1 MTYKIMLPNNDNS
14 CGWIN
19 ELPKR
24 TGIKE
29 LLGRANCD
37 WLIIG
42 AGYTGLSAARQLGNI
57 YPNKKIIIVDA
68 QVAGEGASSRNSGYL
83 VDSTMNDGFIS
94 SKSTKDYKAK
104 SDLYSLGIEK
114 VKKFIAQYQVDC
126 DWNECGKYYASSKI
140 EDEKKLIKFNA
151 MLNSLKIENK
161 ILQKDEMLNKLGTE
175 FYKIGIYTNGGI
187 LLNPGKLARAMVDSL
202 PENVILYENSP
213 LLNWEEANKR
223 IKCTFNKG
231 VLEAS
236 SIIFCA
242 NGFLSSLGIE
252 KQYSFPL
259 ALTASM
265 TRSLTETEFETIGS
279 PREWGVLST
288 RPMGA
293 TVRMTKDRRILI
305 RNTVSLCNKGV
316 NIDINKCIHLKGI
329 LKRFPSL
336 PKDIIDSTWS
346 GIVCRSGNAA
356 PIFKKISDN
365 IYATGCFNGS
375 GIGLGTLFGEEIANK
390 ASNNITNE
398 VELIQKAKKPNWL
411 PPQPFLNLGI
421 KARFLIDKNY
431 AKSEL

>member
-42 AGYTGLSAARQLGNI
+42 AGYTGLSAARQLGNV

-151 MLNSLKIENK
+151 MLNLLKIENK

>member
-68 QVAGEGASSRNSGYL
+68 QIAGEGASSRNSGYL

>member
-161 ILQKDEMLNKLGTE
+161 IVQKDEMLNKLGTE

>member
-42 AGYTGLSAARQLGNI
+42 AGYTGLSAARQLGNV

>member
-1 MTYKIMLPNNDNS
+1 MLPNNDNS

-42 AGYTGLSAARQLGNI
+42 AGYTGLSAARQLGNV

>member
-175 FYKIGIYTNGGI
+175 FYKIGIHTNGGI

>member
-1 MTYKIMLPNNDNS
+1 MLPNNDNS

-42 AGYTGLSAARQLGNI
+42 AGYTGLSAARQLGNV

-305 RNTVSLCNKGV
+305 RNTVSLCNKRV

>member
-1 MTYKIMLPNNDNS
+1 MLPNNDSS

-29 LLGRANCD
+29 FLGRANCD

-42 AGYTGLSAARQLGNI
+42 AGYTGLSAARQLGNL
-57 YPNKKIIIVDA
+57 YPNKNIIIVDA
-68 QVAGEGASSRNSGYL
+68 QIAGEGASSRNSGYL
-83 VDSTMNDGFIS
+83 VDSTMNDGFVS

-114 VKKFIAQYQVDC
+114 VRKFITQHQVDC

-175 FYKIGIYTNGGI
+175 FYKIGIHTNGGI

-202 PENVILYENSP
+202 PENVMLYENSP

-223 IKCTFNKG
+223 IECTFNKG
-231 VLEAS
+231 VMKAS
-236 SIIFCA
+236 SIIFCT
-242 NGFLSSLGIE
+242 NGFLSSLGVE

-265 TRSLTETEFETIGS
+265 TRSLTEKEFEIIGS
-279 PREWGVLST
+279 PSEWGVLSA

-305 RNTVSLCNKGV
+305 RNTVSLHNKGI
-316 NIDINKCIHLKGI
+316 NINIHKRIHLKGI

-356 PIFKKISDN
+356 PIFKKINDN

-390 ASNNITNE
+390 ASNNITKE
-398 VELIQKAKKPNWL
+398 VELIQKSKKPNWL